1 MKRSIFVVLL
11 AVFPLAAQPQNEEPR
26 PIVKTAPAP
35 VKKLFILKY
44 ADPRAVENL
53 LRVFEASI
61 SSNPEM
67 HVIAV
72 TAPPATMASIEEA
85 ITRLDT
91 PVSAT
96 KNIELSIQLV
106 VGSETDYGYGY
117 PLPKDLESVVS
128 QLKNAF
134 PFKTYR
140 LLDTLTLRAR
150 SGQSASTSSS
160 GGAVKIG
167 ENAQPITTRFQV
179 KSASIAQDGSTVR
192 IDGMSTST
200 KLPIATGSFGSGNP
214 LVNTQYTY
222 SDLGMNTDLDIK
234 EGQKVVVGR
243 FGISHD
249 QALFLV
255 LTARVVS

>member
-1 MKRSIFVVLL
+1 MKRWIFALFLSVI
-11 AVFPLAAQPQNEEPR
+11 PLAAQTEDAKPAVATRPPQ
-26 PIVKTAPAP
+26 
-35 VKKLFILKY
+35 VKKIFVLKY
-44 ADPRAVENL
+44 ADPRAMEQL

-67 HVIAV
+67 HVLAV
-72 TAPPATMASIEEA
+72 TAPQQTMTSIEEA

-91 PVSAT
+91 PVAAT
-96 KNIELSIQLV
+96 KNIEMTIQLV
-106 VGSETDYGYGY
+106 IGSESEAGLGN
-117 PLPKDLESVVS
+117 PVPKDLESVVT
-128 QLKNAF
+128 QLKNTF

-140 LLDTLTLRAR
+140 LLDTLTLRSR
-150 SGQSASTSSS
+150 SGQNASTASS

-167 ENAQPITTRFQV
+167 DTTQTITTNFSV

-192 IDGMSTST
+192 IDGLITNTRMPVS
-200 KLPIATGSFGSGNP
+200 LGGNNFNFQN
-214 LVNTQYTY
+214 LE
-222 SDLGMNTDLDIK
+222 MRTDLDIK

-255 LTARVVS
+255 LTARVVN